1 MAYPS
6 VAGQIHE
13 YLIFKVAAYESFR
26 SYEVREPSVL
36 KAWVSAQIATLPKS
50 EGLKSSQTLNLKL
63 PEQEFSFNLIAGDAS
78 PRKYYRVRVPLTG
91 AVPARSFI
99 AVDAPSSEK
108 TPEFLHIR
116 QLLETGSIRVP
127 SLIAAD
133 AEAGFMLLEDLGD
146 DVLLP
151 VLSEHSAGA
160 WYGMALN
167 TLNQLAAIPNANA
180 GLALYDATKLQTE
193 LDLFRDWFVPK
204 LLGISW
210 TTAFE
215 QNFSDLSRCLINNA
229 LQQPQVV
236 VHRDFHSRNLMVVQ
250 NGELAVID
258 FQDAVLGPITYDP
271 VSLLKDCYVNWPR
284 QRQLSWLLDHKRL
297 LTEQHRLEAVDDDTF
312 VAWFDLMGLQ
322 RHIKV
327 LGIFA
332 RLSLRDGK
340 PAYLNDLPL
349 VLAYVGEVL
358 AIYAPSIDPL
368 AAFCM
373 LFDEQ
378 VLPVCKHQSWYRQVK
393 LT

>member
-1 MAYPS
+1 M
-6 VAGQIHE
+6 
-13 YLIFKVAAYESFR
+13 
-26 SYEVREPSVL
+26 REPSEL
-36 KAWVSAQIATLPKS
+36 KAWVSAQIAKS
-50 EGLKSSQTLNLKL
+50 GVLESNQIANLKL
-63 PEQEFSFNLIAGDAS
+63 SEQKFSFDLIAGDAS
-78 PRKYYRVRVPLTG
+78 PRKYYRVRLPLTD
-91 AVPARSFI
+91 AVPARSLI

-116 QLLETGSIRVP
+116 QLFETGSIRVP

-133 AEAGFMLLEDLGD
+133 VEAGFLLLEDLGD

-151 VLSEHSAGA
+151 VLSEHSAAA
-160 WYGMALN
+160 WYAMALN

-180 GLALYDATKLQTE
+180 GLALYDAQKLQTE

-210 TTAFE
+210 TDAFE
-215 QNFSDLSRCLINNA
+215 QSFSDLSRCLISNA
-229 LQQPQVV
+229 IQQPQVV

-250 NGELAVID
+250 NGGLAVID
-258 FQDAVLGPITYDP
+258 FQDAVIGPITYDP
-271 VSLLKDCYVNWPR
+271 VSLLKDCYVHWPR
-284 QRQLSWLLDHKRL
+284 QQQLSWLLDHKGL

-349 VLAYVGEVL
+349 VLAYVEEVL
-358 AIYAPSIDPL
+358 AIYVPSIDAL
-368 AAFCM
+368 AAFRT

-378 VLPVCKHQSWYRQVK
+378 VLPLCQNQSWYRQVRLK
-393 LT
+393 